1 MHFFDYLCWVM
12 DIDLLSRILKELV
25 TDHDMV
31 GLPGIGTFVTEVV
44 PASFSDK
51 GYTINPPYR
60 RLSFVQGRVEDK
72 LLIDFYSE
80 SNEVDV
86 EVAEAYI
93 TQFLHEMKQVLKERK
108 IILLPGLGRLR
119 ATKENNFFFV
129 PEEDLDIYPDGFA
142 LKPVSLKNIQREM
155 EPVHIPVSF
164 AEAVQSLMEKK
175 KAEPQP
181 EAWPEQESLPQA
193 EPQPEAEAEPESQP
207 QAEVQPEPQLEQ
219 PELEADSEQ
228 VPEAQAEP
236 EPKLR
241 RELVPL
247 DPEQVPYS
255 GADIPL
261 DPREIN
267 EAQFEPEREPEPQ
280 PEPEVQSQP
289 EQQTEREPEQEA
301 KPQPEQPETE
311 QEAEPQPEQLE
322 AEREPE
328 QEAQPQPEQEPEPQP
343 EQQAEPQP
351 EQQAEREPE
360 PQPESQSESE
370 PEQEAQPRQR
380 QRRRWWVVLLVV
392 VALLAVALGVFVIL
406 AHAAPD
412 FIDSILYTP
421 EELRIINA

>member
-1 MHFFDYLCWVM
+1 M
-12 DIDLLSRILKELV
+12 DIDLLSRILRELV

-181 EAWPEQESLPQA
+181 EAEPEQESLPQA
-193 EPQPEAEAEPESQP
+193 EPQPEAEAEPESLP
-207 QAEVQPEPQLEQ
+207 QAETQPEPQLEQ
-219 PELEADSEQ
+219 PELKADPEQ

-267 EAQFEPEREPEPQ
+267 EAQFEPERE
-280 PEPEVQSQP
+280 S
-289 EQQTEREPEQEA
+289 
-301 KPQPEQPETE
+301 
-311 QEAEPQPEQLE
+311 
-322 AEREPE
+322 E
-328 QEAQPQPEQEPEPQP
+328 QEAQPQPEQQTERELEQEAQQQPEPEAQSQS
-343 EQQAEPQP
+343 EQEPEPQP

-370 PEQEAQPRQR
+370 PEQQAEREPEQEAQPRPR

>member
-1 MHFFDYLCWVM
+1 M

-181 EAWPEQESLPQA
+181 EAEPER
-193 EPQPEAEAEPESQP
+193 ESQP
-207 QAEVQPEPQLEQ
+207 QAETQPEPQLEQ
-219 PELEADSEQ
+219 PELEADPEQ

-267 EAQFEPEREPEPQ
+267 EAQFEPESEPESEPEPESQ
-280 PEPEVQSQP
+280 PQP
-289 EQQTEREPEQEA
+289 EQQTERE
-301 KPQPEQPETE
+301 
-311 QEAEPQPEQLE
+311 AEPQPEQ
-322 AEREPE
+322 
-328 QEAQPQPEQEPEPQP
+328 PQSESEPEQEPEPQP
-343 EQQAEPQP
+343 EPQSEREPEQKIQPQP
-351 EQQAEREPE
+351 EQ
-360 PQPESQSESE
+360 QSESE

>member
-1 MHFFDYLCWVM
+1 M

-60 RLSFVQGRVEDK
+60 RLSFVQGRIEDQ
-72 LLIDFYSE
+72 LLIEFYAE
-80 SNEVDV
+80 SNEVSV
-86 EVAEAYI
+86 EAAEAYI
-93 TQFLHEMKQVLKERK
+93 TQFLREMKEVLKERK

-129 PEEDLDIYPDGFA
+129 PEEDLDIFPDGFA

-155 EPVHIPVSF
+155 EPVTIPVSF
-164 AEAVQSLMEKK
+164 ADAVQSLMEKNK
-175 KAEPQP
+175 VEPEPEQVHEPEPQPEQEAEPQP
-181 EAWPEQESLPQA
+181 
-193 EPQPEAEAEPESQP
+193 QP
-207 QAEVQPEPQLEQ
+207 L
-219 PELEADSEQ
+219 
-228 VPEAQAEP
+228 
-236 EPKLR
+236 

-261 DPREIN
+261 DPQ
-267 EAQFEPEREPEPQ
+267 AMQEPETEPEP
-280 PEPEVQSQP
+280 EP
-289 EQQTEREPEQEA
+289 EQQPDPELVQSAQPVQPE
-301 KPQPEQPETE
+301 PEQPETE
-311 QEAEPQPEQLE
+311 PAQP
-322 AEREPE
+322 
-328 QEAQPQPEQEPEPQP
+328 EAQPQPEPEPEAQPEQQPEPEQLKIEPAQPETEPEQPEPEPEPQP
-343 EQQAEPQP
+343 EQTQAEPEQQPNPEPTPEPEQVQVDPEPTAEP
-351 EQQAEREPE
+351 EQQ
-360 PQPESQSESE
+360 PQAE
-370 PEQEAQPRQR
+370 PEQAKPEPGQQTRP
-380 QRRRWWVVLLVV
+380 RRRWWIAVLVV
-392 VALLAVALGVFVIL
+392 VALLAVALGVFIIL

>member
-1 MHFFDYLCWVM
+1 M

-60 RLSFVQGRVEDK
+60 RLSFVQGRIEDQ
-72 LLIDFYSE
+72 LLIEFYAE
-80 SNEVDV
+80 SNEVSV
-86 EVAEAYI
+86 EAAEAYI
-93 TQFLHEMKQVLKERK
+93 TQFLREMKEVLKERK

-129 PEEDLDIYPDGFA
+129 PEEDLDIFPDGFA

-155 EPVHIPVSF
+155 EPVTIPVSF
-164 AEAVQSLMEKK
+164 ADAVQSLMEKNK
-175 KAEPQP
+175 VEPEPEQVHEPEPQP
-181 EAWPEQESLPQA
+181 L
-193 EPQPEAEAEPESQP
+193 
-207 QAEVQPEPQLEQ
+207 
-219 PELEADSEQ
+219 
-228 VPEAQAEP
+228 
-236 EPKLR
+236 

-261 DPREIN
+261 DPQ
-267 EAQFEPEREPEPQ
+267 AMQEPEPES
-280 PEPEVQSQP
+280 EP
-289 EQQTEREPEQEA
+289 
-301 KPQPEQPETE
+301 
-311 QEAEPQPEQLE
+311 
-322 AEREPE
+322 
-328 QEAQPQPEQEPEPQP
+328 EAQPQPEPEPEAQPEPEPEPQP
-343 EQQAEPQP
+343 EQAQAEPEQQPDQEPTPEPEQVQVDPEPTAEP
-351 EQQAEREPE
+351 EQQ
-360 PQPESQSESE
+360 PQAE
-370 PEQEAQPRQR
+370 PEQAKPEPGQQTRP
-380 QRRRWWVVLLVV
+380 RRRWWIAVLVV
-392 VALLAVALGVFVIL
+392 VALLAVALGVFIIL

>member
-1 MHFFDYLCWVM
+1 M

-219 PELEADSEQ
+219 PELEADPEQ

-267 EAQFEPEREPEPQ
+267 EAQFEPESEPEREPEP
-280 PEPEVQSQP
+280 
-289 EQQTEREPEQEA
+289 EA
-301 KPQPEQPETE
+301 QPQPDQP
-311 QEAEPQPEQLE
+311 E
-322 AEREPE
+322 AERESEPQLEQQESEREAEQEPESEPE
-328 QEAQPQPEQEPEPQP
+328 QEAQPQPEQESEPQLEQQEYEREAEQEPEPQP
-343 EQQAEPQP
+343 EQPQSEREP
-351 EQQAEREPE
+351 EQEPE

>member
-1 MHFFDYLCWVM
+1 M

-181 EAWPEQESLPQA
+181 EAEQESQPQA
-193 EPQPEAEAEPESQP
+193 EPQPEAEPEPESQP

-219 PELEADSEQ
+219 PELEADPEQ

-267 EAQFEPEREPEPQ
+267 EAQFEPESEPEPQ
-280 PEPEVQSQP
+280 PEPEAQPQTDQP
-289 EQQTEREPEQEA
+289 EAEREPELQL
-301 KPQPEQPETE
+301 EQP
-311 QEAEPQPEQLE
+311 E

-328 QEAQPQPEQEPEPQP
+328 QEAQPQPEQQTELEPEQEAQPQPETEAQPQPEQPQSERELEQEPEPQP
-343 EQQAEPQP
+343 
-351 EQQAEREPE
+351 
-360 PQPESQSESE
+360 ESE

>member
-1 MHFFDYLCWVM
+1 M

-181 EAWPEQESLPQA
+181 EAEQESLPQA
-193 EPQPEAEAEPESQP
+193 ET
-207 QAEVQPEPQLEQ
+207 QPEPQLEQ
-219 PELEADSEQ
+219 PELEADPEQ

-267 EAQFEPEREPEPQ
+267 EAQFEPESEPEREPEPEAQ
-280 PEPEVQSQP
+280 PQP
-289 EQQTEREPEQEA
+289 EQQS
-301 KPQPEQPETE
+301 
-311 QEAEPQPEQLE
+311 
-322 AEREPE
+322 EREPE
-328 QEAQPQPEQEPEPQP
+328 QEAQQ
-343 EQQAEPQP
+343 
-351 EQQAEREPE
+351 
-360 PQPESQSESE
+360 
-370 PEQEAQPRQR
+370 RQR

>member
-1 MHFFDYLCWVM
+1 M

-193 EPQPEAEAEPESQP
+193 EPQPEAEPEQESLPQAEPQPEAEAEPESQP

-219 PELEADSEQ
+219 HELEADPEQ

-267 EAQFEPEREPEPQ
+267 EAQFEPESEPD
-280 PEPEVQSQP
+280 
-289 EQQTEREPEQEA
+289 
-301 KPQPEQPETE
+301 PQPEQES
-311 QEAEPQPEQLE
+311 EPQPEQQ

-328 QEAQPQPEQEPEPQP
+328 QEAQPQPEQPEAEREAEQEPEPQ
-343 EQQAEPQP
+343 
-351 EQQAEREPE
+351 
-360 PQPESQSESE
+360 

>member
-1 MHFFDYLCWVM
+1 M

-60 RLSFVQGRVEDK
+60 RLSFVQGKVEDK

-181 EAWPEQESLPQA
+181 EAEQESLPQA

-219 PELEADSEQ
+219 HELEADPEQ

-267 EAQFEPEREPEPQ
+267 EAQFEPESEPEPQ
-280 PEPEVQSQP
+280 PEP
-289 EQQTEREPEQEA
+289 
-301 KPQPEQPETE
+301 
-311 QEAEPQPEQLE
+311 
-322 AEREPE
+322 
-328 QEAQPQPEQEPEPQP
+328 
-343 EQQAEPQP
+343 
-351 EQQAEREPE
+351 
-360 PQPESQSESE
+360 
-370 PEQEAQPRQR
+370 
-380 QRRRWWVVLLVV
+380 
-392 VALLAVALGVFVIL
+392 
-406 AHAAPD
+406 
-412 FIDSILYTP
+412 
-421 EELRIINA
+421 

>member
-1 MHFFDYLCWVM
+1 M

-181 EAWPEQESLPQA
+181 EAEPEQESQPQA
-193 EPQPEAEAEPESQP
+193 EPQPEAEAEQESQP

-219 PELEADSEQ
+219 PELEADPEQ

-267 EAQFEPEREPEPQ
+267 EAQFDPESEPEPR
-280 PEPEVQSQP
+280 PEPEAQPQS
-289 EQQTEREPEQEA
+289 EQ
-301 KPQPEQPETE
+301 
-311 QEAEPQPEQLE
+311 
-322 AEREPE
+322 EPE
-328 QEAQPQPEQEPEPQP
+328 QEAQPQPEQQPESEPEQEAQPQPEQPQSERELEQEPEPQP
-343 EQQAEPQP
+343 
-351 EQQAEREPE
+351 
-360 PQPESQSESE
+360 ESE

>member
-1 MHFFDYLCWVM
+1 M

-155 EPVHIPVSF
+155 DPVHIPVSF

-193 EPQPEAEAEPESQP
+193 ETQL
-207 QAEVQPEPQLEQ
+207 EPQLEQ
-219 PELEADSEQ
+219 HELEADPEQ

-280 PEPEVQSQP
+280 PEPEAQP
-289 EQQTEREPEQEA
+289 QTD
-301 KPQPEQPETE
+301 QP
-311 QEAEPQPEQLE
+311 E
-322 AEREPE
+322 AERESEPQLEQQPESEPE
-328 QEAQPQPEQEPEPQP
+328 QEAQPQPEQPQSERELEQEPEPQP
-343 EQQAEPQP
+343 E
-351 EQQAEREPE
+351 R
-360 PQPESQSESE
+360 E

-412 FIDSILYTP
+412 FIDSILYTT

>member
-1 MHFFDYLCWVM
+1 M

-181 EAWPEQESLPQA
+181 EAEQESLPQA
-193 EPQPEAEAEPESQP
+193 EPQPEAWPEQESLP
-207 QAEVQPEPQLEQ
+207 QAETQPEPQLEQ
-219 PELEADSEQ
+219 HELEADPEQ

-267 EAQFEPEREPEPQ
+267 EAQFEPESEPEPQ
-280 PEPEVQSQP
+280 L
-289 EQQTEREPEQEA
+289 EQQSEREPEQE
-301 KPQPEQPETE
+301 PEQ
-311 QEAEPQPEQLE
+311 QAEPQPESEPEQE
-322 AEREPE
+322 PEQPQPESEPE
-328 QEAQPQPEQEPEPQP
+328 QEAQPQPDQPEAECESEPQP
-343 EQQAEPQP
+343 EQP
-351 EQQAEREPE
+351 EAEREAEQEPKSEPE
-360 PQPESQSESE
+360 RESELE

>member
-1 MHFFDYLCWVM
+1 M

-181 EAWPEQESLPQA
+181 EAWPEQESQPQA
-193 EPQPEAEAEPESQP
+193 EPQPEAEPERESQP
-207 QAEVQPEPQLEQ
+207 QAETQPESQLEQ
-219 PELEADSEQ
+219 PELEADPEQ

-267 EAQFEPEREPEPQ
+267 EAQFEPESEPEREPEP
-280 PEPEVQSQP
+280 
-289 EQQTEREPEQEA
+289 
-301 KPQPEQPETE
+301 
-311 QEAEPQPEQLE
+311 
-322 AEREPE
+322 
-328 QEAQPQPEQEPEPQP
+328 EAQPQPEQPEA
-343 EQQAEPQP
+343 ECESEPQP
-351 EQQAEREPE
+351 EQQAERESE
-360 PQPESQSESE
+360 PQPEQPQSERE
-370 PEQEAQPRQR
+370 PEQEPEPQPEQEAQPRQR

>member
-1 MHFFDYLCWVM
+1 M

-181 EAWPEQESLPQA
+181 EAWPERESLPQA
-193 EPQPEAEAEPESQP
+193 ET
-207 QAEVQPEPQLEQ
+207 QPEPQLEQ
-219 PELEADSEQ
+219 HELEADPEQ

-267 EAQFEPEREPEPQ
+267 EAQFEPESEPEREPEP
-280 PEPEVQSQP
+280 
-289 EQQTEREPEQEA
+289 EA
-301 KPQPEQPETE
+301 QPQPDQP
-311 QEAEPQPEQLE
+311 E
-322 AEREPE
+322 AERESEPQLEQQESVREAEQEPESEPE
-328 QEAQPQPEQEPEPQP
+328 QEAQPQPEQESEPQLEQQESEREAEQEPEPQP
-343 EQQAEPQP
+343 EQPQSEREP
-351 EQQAEREPE
+351 EQEPE

>member
-1 MHFFDYLCWVM
+1 M

-181 EAWPEQESLPQA
+181 EAEPEQESLSQA

-219 PELEADSEQ
+219 PELEADPEQ

-267 EAQFEPEREPEPQ
+267 EAQFEPESEPEREPEP
-280 PEPEVQSQP
+280 
-289 EQQTEREPEQEA
+289 EA
-301 KPQPEQPETE
+301 QPQPDQP
-311 QEAEPQPEQLE
+311 E
-322 AEREPE
+322 AERESEPQLEQQPE
-328 QEAQPQPEQEPEPQP
+328 SEPEQEPEPQP
-343 EQQAEPQP
+343 EQPQSEREVEQEAQPQTDQP
-351 EQQAEREPE
+351 ETEL
-360 PQPESQSESE
+360 E

>member
-1 MHFFDYLCWVM
+1 M
-12 DIDLLSRILKELV
+12 SRILKELV

-181 EAWPEQESLPQA
+181 EAWLEQESQPQA
-193 EPQPEAEAEPESQP
+193 EPQPEAEPERESQP
-207 QAEVQPEPQLEQ
+207 QAETQPESQLEQ
-219 PELEADSEQ
+219 PELEADPEQ

-267 EAQFEPEREPEPQ
+267 EAQFEPESEPEREPEP
-280 PEPEVQSQP
+280 
-289 EQQTEREPEQEA
+289 
-301 KPQPEQPETE
+301 
-311 QEAEPQPEQLE
+311 
-322 AEREPE
+322 
-328 QEAQPQPEQEPEPQP
+328 EAQPQPDQPEAERESEPQLEQQESEREAEQEPESEP

-351 EQQAEREPE
+351 EQPEAEREAEPQPEQPEAEREAEREAEQEPKSEPEREPE
-360 PQPESQSESE
+360 PQ

>member
-1 MHFFDYLCWVM
+1 M

-175 KAEPQP
+175 KSEPQP
-181 EAWPEQESLPQA
+181 EAEPEQESLPQA
-193 EPQPEAEAEPESQP
+193 EPQPEAEPESQP

-219 PELEADSEQ
+219 PELEADPEQ

-267 EAQFEPEREPEPQ
+267 EAQFEPEPQSELQPEPEAQPQTDQPEAECESELQPEPEAQPQTDQPEAERESEPQ
-280 PEPEVQSQP
+280 PEQEPEPQP

-301 KPQPEQPETE
+301 QTQPDQPEPER
-311 QEAEPQPEQLE
+311 EAEPQPEQ
-322 AEREPE
+322 EP
-328 QEAQPQPEQEPEPQP
+328 
-343 EQQAEPQP
+343 
-351 EQQAEREPE
+351 
-360 PQPESQSESE
+360 ESE
-370 PEQEAQPRQR
+370 PEQEAQQR
-380 QRRRWWVVLLVV
+380 RRRRWWVVLLVV

>member
-1 MHFFDYLCWVM
+1 M

-60 RLSFVQGRVEDK
+60 RLSFVQGRIEDQ
-72 LLIDFYSE
+72 LLIEFYAE
-80 SNEVDV
+80 SNEVSV
-86 EVAEAYI
+86 EAAEAYI
-93 TQFLHEMKQVLKERK
+93 TQFLREMKEVLKERK

-129 PEEDLDIYPDGFA
+129 PEEDLDIFPDGFA

-155 EPVHIPVSF
+155 EPVTIPVSF
-164 AEAVQSLMEKK
+164 ADAVQSLMEKNK
-175 KAEPQP
+175 VEPQPEQVHEPEPQPEQEAEPQP
-181 EAWPEQESLPQA
+181 
-193 EPQPEAEAEPESQP
+193 QP
-207 QAEVQPEPQLEQ
+207 L
-219 PELEADSEQ
+219 
-228 VPEAQAEP
+228 
-236 EPKLR
+236 

-261 DPREIN
+261 DPQ
-267 EAQFEPEREPEPQ
+267 AMQEPETEPEP
-280 PEPEVQSQP
+280 EP
-289 EQQTEREPEQEA
+289 EQQPDPELVQSAQPVQPE
-301 KPQPEQPETE
+301 PEQPETE
-311 QEAEPQPEQLE
+311 PAQPET
-322 AEREPE
+322 EPE
-328 QEAQPQPEQEPEPQP
+328 QPEPEPEPQP
-343 EQQAEPQP
+343 EQTQAEPEQQPDPEPTPEPEQVQVDPEPTAEP
-351 EQQAEREPE
+351 EQQ
-360 PQPESQSESE
+360 PQAE
-370 PEQEAQPRQR
+370 PEQAKPEPGQQTRP
-380 QRRRWWVVLLVV
+380 RRRWWIAVLVV
-392 VALLAVALGVFVIL
+392 VALLAVALGVFIIL

>member
-1 MHFFDYLCWVM
+1 M

-181 EAWPEQESLPQA
+181 EAEQERESLPQA
-193 EPQPEAEAEPESQP
+193 ET
-207 QAEVQPEPQLEQ
+207 QPEPQLEQ
-219 PELEADSEQ
+219 PELEADPEQ

-267 EAQFEPEREPEPQ
+267 EAQFESEPQPESDPESEPEPQ
-280 PEPEVQSQP
+280 PEPEAQSQS
-289 EQQTEREPEQEA
+289 EQE
-301 KPQPEQPETE
+301 P
-311 QEAEPQPEQLE
+311 EPQPDQPE

-328 QEAQPQPEQEPEPQP
+328 QEPEPPAEREPEQEPEPQ
-343 EQQAEPQP
+343 
-351 EQQAEREPE
+351 
-360 PQPESQSESE
+360 

>member
-1 MHFFDYLCWVM
+1 M

-181 EAWPEQESLPQA
+181 EAWPERESLPQA
-193 EPQPEAEAEPESQP
+193 ET
-207 QAEVQPEPQLEQ
+207 QPEPQLEQ
-219 PELEADSEQ
+219 HELEADPEQ

-267 EAQFEPEREPEPQ
+267 EAQFEPEREPE
-280 PEPEVQSQP
+280 
-289 EQQTEREPEQEA
+289 REPE
-301 KPQPEQPETE
+301 P
-311 QEAEPQPEQLE
+311 
-322 AEREPE
+322 
-328 QEAQPQPEQEPEPQP
+328 EAQPQPEQEPESQP
-343 EQQAEPQP
+343 GQKAQPQP
-351 EQQAEREPE
+351 EQQAEREAEQEPEPQPEQPQSEREPEQEPE

>member
-1 MHFFDYLCWVM
+1 M
-12 DIDLLSRILKELV
+12 SRILKELV

-181 EAWPEQESLPQA
+181 EAEPEQESLPQA
-193 EPQPEAEAEPESQP
+193 EPQPEAWPERESQP

-219 PELEADSEQ
+219 HELEADPEQ

-267 EAQFEPEREPEPQ
+267 EAQFEPEP
-280 PEPEVQSQP
+280 
-289 EQQTEREPEQEA
+289 
-301 KPQPEQPETE
+301 
-311 QEAEPQPEQLE
+311 
-322 AEREPE
+322 
-328 QEAQPQPEQEPEPQP
+328 EAQPQPEQEPESQP
-343 EQQAEPQP
+343 EQPEAEREAEREAEPQL
-351 EQQAEREPE
+351 EQQQSEREAEQEPESQPDQPEAEREPE
-360 PQPESQSESE
+360 LQLEQPETELE